1 MTDEER
7 NAKLAA
13 VYSTDSGWIYSNVSS
28 NSYNEPNDLR
38 EHLQTLNFEGLAKDE
53 PEIMFFKI
61 RIRDDEGNILGPYF
75 WFNGEINSSDFELV
89 HSYTGSG

>member
-28 NSYNEPNDLR
+28 NSDLR